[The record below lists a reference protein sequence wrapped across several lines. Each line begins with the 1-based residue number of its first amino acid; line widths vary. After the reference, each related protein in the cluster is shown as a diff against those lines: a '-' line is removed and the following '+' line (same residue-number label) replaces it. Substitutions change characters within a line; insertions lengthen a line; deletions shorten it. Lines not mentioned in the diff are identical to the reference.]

1 MGIKFNVL
9 NNGGLRPSSAG
20 QVLLEAAKTLG
31 VNTDHF
37 NTNVRVSGRDDM
49 QRVKRARHKLLY
61 KTVSIPTP
69 RPTRLLH
76 REIRRRQNNRELY
89 VGEMIAPKVIKRNKI
104 TATGHLQDTEDTVY
118 GRTIHLDDIRHQM
131 NEDQAE
137 LFRGSDEVYDQMS
150 RDTVVQKLEVT
161 HMEVPDDLA
170 EAKEKGIVTLISSHI
185 YRRDLM
191 ILG

>member
-1 MGIKFNVL
+1 
-9 NNGGLRPSSAG
+9 
-20 QVLLEAAKTLG
+20 
-31 VNTDHF
+31 
-37 NTNVRVSGRDDM
+37 
-49 QRVKRARHKLLY
+49 
-61 KTVSIPTP
+61 
-69 RPTRLLH
+69 
-76 REIRRRQNNRELY
+76 
-89 VGEMIAPKVIKRNKI
+89 MIAPKVIKRNKI
-104 TATGHLQDTEDTVY
+104 TATGHLQDTDDTVY

-150 RDTVVQKLEVT
+150 RATVVQKLEVP

-170 EAKEKGIVTLISSHI
+170 EAKDKGLVTLISSHI